1 MKTLT
6 IRTGESVEDFFRH
19 GRELARLADQQ
30 LPLPEEYVISF
41 EDPADLLA
49 LLNTDRLAVMWA
61 IKNETSSIAGI
72 SEQLQRERSLVERD
86 VIELE
91 RAGLVKI
98 DAHTGQVHK
107 AAMQIKLEA
116 VLA

>member
-6 IRTGESVEDFFRH
+6 IRTGESVADFFRH

-49 LLNTDRLAVMWA
+49 LLNTDRLAVLWA
-61 IKNETSSIAGI
+61 IKIKQA
-72 SEQLQRERSLVERD
+72 RSPPSRND
-86 VIELE
+86 FS
-91 RAGLVKI
+91 A
-98 DAHTGQVHK
+98 DA
-107 AAMQIKLEA
+107 AW
-116 VLA
+116 